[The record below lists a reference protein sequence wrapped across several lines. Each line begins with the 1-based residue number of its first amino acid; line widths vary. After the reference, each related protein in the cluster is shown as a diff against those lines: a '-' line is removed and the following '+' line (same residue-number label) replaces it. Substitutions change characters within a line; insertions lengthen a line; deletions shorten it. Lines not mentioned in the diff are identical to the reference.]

1 MKIVL
6 NRCRGRFELSK
17 AGLERMIELK
27 TKSAGYKNIYCY
39 EFIFDEN
46 DGKTHVLIS
55 PFNISNVKELFL
67 LTNETFDNVT
77 KLNYD
82 DFKRLSSY
90 LMKSDIRNYRYDKD
104 LITVVEELGALA
116 STDLS
121 NLKVVE
127 IPDSC
132 WVLIDVYN
140 GFEQL
145 FYSKSKI
152 NRI

>member
-6 NRCRGRFELSK
+6 NRWRGMFELSK
-17 AGLERMIELK
+17 AGLERLIELK
-27 TKSAGYKNIYCY
+27 IKSTGYKNVYCY
-39 EFIFDEN
+39 EFIFDE
-46 DGKTHVLIS
+46 DGKKYVLIS
-55 PFNISNVKELFL
+55 PFNISNVKLIL

-82 DFKRLSSY
+82 DFERLSSY
-90 LMKSDIRNYRYDKD
+90 IMKSDIRNYRYDKD

-127 IPDSC
+127 IPDKC
-132 WVLIDVYN
+132 WILIDAYN

-145 FYSKSKI
+145 FYSQSEIK
-152 NRI
+152 RI

>member
-6 NRCRGRFELSK
+6 NRWCGMFELSK
-17 AGLERMIELK
+17 AGLERLIELK
-27 TKSAGYKNIYCY
+27 IKSTGYKNVYCY
-39 EFIFDEN
+39 EFIFDE
-46 DGKTHVLIS
+46 DGKNHVLIS
-55 PFNISNVKELFL
+55 PFNISNVKLIL
-67 LTNETFDNVT
+67 LTNEKFDNVT

-82 DFKRLSSY
+82 DFERLSSY
-90 LMKSDIRNYRYDKD
+90 LMKIDIRNYRYDKD

-127 IPDSC
+127 IPDKC
-132 WVLIDVYN
+132 WILIDAYN

-145 FYSKSKI
+145 FYSQSEIK
-152 NRI
+152 RI

>member
-6 NRCRGRFELSK
+6 NKWRGIFELSK
-17 AGLERMIELK
+17 AGLVRLIELK
-27 TKSAGYKNIYCY
+27 IKSTGYKNVYCY
-39 EFIFDEN
+39 EFIFDE
-46 DGKTHVLIS
+46 DGKSHVLIS
-55 PFNISNVKELFL
+55 PFNISNVKLIL

-82 DFKRLSSY
+82 DFESLSSY

-127 IPDSC
+127 IPDTC
-132 WVLIDVYN
+132 WVLIDAYK
-140 GFEQL
+140 GFETL
-145 FYSKSKI
+145 FYSKSQI

>member
-27 TKSAGYKNIYCY
+27 IKSTGYKNVYCY
-39 EFIFDEN
+39 EFIFDED

-55 PFNISNVKELFL
+55 PFNISNVKDLFL
-67 LTNETFDNVT
+67 LTNETFDDVT

-82 DFKRLSSY
+82 DFKELKCH
-90 LMKSDIRNYRYDKD
+90 LMKIDSRHDED
-104 LITVVEELGALA
+104 LITVIEELGALA
-116 STDLS
+116 NTDLS

-127 IPDSC
+127 IPDDYDL
-132 WVLIDVYN
+132 LIDQYK
-140 GFEQL
+140 GFDTL

>member
-17 AGLERMIELK
+17 AGLERLIELK
-27 TKSAGYKNIYCY
+27 IKSTGYKNVYCY
-39 EFIFDEN
+39 EFIFDKY
-46 DGKTHVLIS
+46 GKEHVLIS
-55 PFNISNVKELFL
+55 PINITNGKKFVL
-67 LTNETFDNVT
+67 LTNKTFDNVT

-104 LITVVEELGALA
+104 LITVVEELVELA

-127 IPDSC
+127 IPDTC
-132 WVLIDVYN
+132 WVLIDAYK
-140 GFEQL
+140 GFETL
-145 FYSKSKI
+145 FYSKSQI

>member
-6 NRCRGRFELSK
+6 NRWRGMFELSK
-17 AGLERMIELK
+17 AGLERLIELK
-27 TKSAGYKNIYCY
+27 IKSTGYKNVYCY
-39 EFIFDEN
+39 EFIFDE
-46 DGKTHVLIS
+46 DGKKHVLIS
-55 PFNISNVKELFL
+55 PFNISNVKLIL

-82 DFKRLSSY
+82 DFERLSSY

-127 IPDSC
+127 IPDKC
-132 WVLIDVYN
+132 WTLIDAYN

-145 FYSKSKI
+145 FYSQSEIK
-152 NRI
+152 RI